1 MPHLPSPP
9 LYRCC
14 TADMAPEVLMG
25 PTYDKRADIWS
36 CGVMLFMMLFGINPF
51 ETPYPTAPEPLT
63 VNGRRCG
70 IRAQGWG

>member
-1 MPHLPSPP
+1 
-9 LYRCC
+9 
-14 TADMAPEVLMG
+14 MAPEVLMG

-70 IRAQGWG
+70 IRA